1 MVADKYRGGRTV
13 IIDPTLLLQ
22 TRTFDLLEEANRE
35 RLAAQLPRPRSAVRH
50 TLATTCVRL
59 ANWLDDADQYLSP
72 AESGR
77 EDWVHHSASV

>member
-1 MVADKYRGGRTV
+1 V
-13 IIDPTLLLQ
+13 IIDPTLLLAN
-22 TRTFDLLEEANRE
+22 RTFDLLEEANRE
-35 RLAAQLPRPRSAVRH
+35 RLAAQLPRSRSAVRH

-59 ANWLDDADQYLSP
+59 ANWLDDAEDRYLSP

>member
-1 MVADKYRGGRTV
+1 M

-22 TRTFDLLEEANRE
+22 SRTFDLLEEANQE

-59 ANWLDDADQYLSP
+59 ANWLDDADRYLSP
-72 AESGR
+72 AESGQ
-77 EDWVHHSASV
+77 EDWVSRSAGV